1 MVMAYGQDA
10 DQEMEGMEAQSGMTA
25 DDAMGMQAG
34 SGMGMSRTMKCPK
47 CGYDMQDDGTG
58 TGMMNC
64 PSCGTSLHVAD
75 ASKMQP
81 KKKPS
86 WDDVPD
92 VDPAREELIHQW
104 EDKIKDGKK
113 HWEKFFKRTREC
125 EQLAFAGAD
134 KDWVLADSYT
144 VPVIP
149 RHINQSVAVLYAKDP
164 RVTAKPR
171 DKLMYQLWDGTTDQ
185 IEGIV
190 HKIMLQQQMA
200 SMGQMVPGPDPNDM
214 AVLEEI
220 KTVSQHEQMV
230 EKLGKTLEILWDYYT
245 KEQATNFKSQ
255 MKALVRRAKVAGVAY
270 CQLGYQRILE
280 PNPDVSA
287 KIQDVTS
294 KIKSVESTLDKL
306 GDDQIHDGNAELEQ
320 LRLNLKDLQDQ
331 EMMVV
336 REGPIFSWPK
346 VRDIIIDPDVTH
358 VKTLEGAAWYAR
370 EYLLT
375 PERVFEIYGV
385 RIGNNYTKRYRVDD
399 DGKQKRNRKE
409 SEVCVYEV
417 FDERNRQQFVIA
429 EGYCDFVSE
438 PQEPSVKIERFWNLF
453 PLVFNEVENEE
464 EKFPPSD
471 VWLMRHPQ
479 KDVNRARQGLR
490 EHRNANRPKYITSSS
505 ALEEDDKRKIAQSEA
520 HAIIELQGLQPGE
533 DVAKKIQK
541 FDHTGIDPNQYQVE
555 EHHKDILRSVGSS
568 EAAMGTPS
576 GGTATEN
583 SIAESARSASQAD
596 NVDELDDFLTE
607 LAKAT
612 GHLMMLELEKPTVIE
627 IVGPGAIWPDMR
639 PTREMIAK
647 DLDLEIEA
655 GSSGRPN
662 KAAELANLE
671 RAAPYVLQI
680 PGVSPK
686 PLAKKYA
693 DLLDIKIEDLYKAG
707 LPSIAAQNQ
716 PQMGP
721 PGGGPGGG
729 QGAQSDPNAQ
739 GAKGGD
745 NKPKPG
751 PQQPGPQPAYPPP
764 GGGGGMP
771 MQ

>member
-1 MVMAYGQDA
+1 MTDVYGA
-10 DQEMEGMEAQSGMTA
+10 DTGGAMTGAEAL
-25 DDAMGMQAG
+25 GMQ
-34 SGMGMSRTMKCPK
+34 TE
-47 CGYDMQDDGTG
+47 T
-58 TGMMNC
+58 
-64 PSCGTSLHVAD
+64 
-75 ASKMQP
+75 
-81 KKKPS
+81 KKPS
-86 WDDVPD
+86 WDDMPE
-92 VDPAREELIHQW
+92 VDEQRAELIKEW
-104 EDKIKDGKK
+104 EDKIKDAKK
-113 HWEKFFKRTREC
+113 FWKKFYQRTRDC

-134 KDWVLADSYT
+134 KAWIESDSYT

-149 RHINQSVAVLYAKDP
+149 RHINQSVATLYAKDP
-164 RVTAKPR
+164 KVAAKPR
-171 DKLMYQLWDGTTDQ
+171 KKLMYTLWDGTTEQ
-185 IEGIV
+185 LEGIIQ
-190 HKIMLQQQMA
+190 KIMMQQQMV
-200 SMGQMVPGPDPNDM
+200 SMGMMAPGPDPNDM

-220 KTVSQHEQMV
+220 KQVSQYEQQV

-287 KIQDVTS
+287 KISDITS
-294 KIKSVESTLDKL
+294 KIKNIESTLDKVND
-306 GDDQIHDGNAELEQ
+306 GDGANSAYDSGYSAKGELEQ
-320 LRLNLKDLQDQ
+320 LKLNLKDLQNQ
-331 EMMVV
+331 EMIVI

-346 VRDIIIDPDVTH
+346 VRDIILDPDVTH
-358 VKTLEGAAWYAR
+358 VKTLEGCGWYAR

-375 PERVFEIYGV
+375 PKRVFEVYGV
-385 RIGNNYTKRYRVDD
+385 RIGEHYTKRYRVGD
-399 DGKQKRNRKE
+399 DGKPQKRKDDK
-409 SEVCVYEV
+409 SCEVCIYEI
-417 FDERNRQQFVIA
+417 FDERNRQQLVIA
-429 EGYCDFVSE
+429 EGYPDFVSE
-438 PQEPSVKIERFWNLF
+438 PQEPSVKLERFWNLF
-453 PLVFNEVENEE
+453 PLVFNEVESEE

-490 EHRNANRPKYITSSS
+490 EHRNANRPKYLVGMGS
-505 ALEEDDKRKIAQSEA
+505 LEDEDKRKIAQAEA
-520 HAIIELQGLQPGE
+520 HAILEIANLQPGE
-533 DVAKKIQK
+533 DIAKKIQK

-568 EAAMGTPS
+568 EAAMGTPT

-596 NVDELDDFLTE
+596 NVDELDDFLGE
-607 LAKAT
+607 LAKSV
-612 GHLMMLELEKPTVIE
+612 GHLMMLELEKETVVE
-627 IVGPGAIWPDMR
+627 IAGPGAVWPDTR

-647 DLDLEIEA
+647 DLELEIEA

-693 DLLDIKIEDLYKAG
+693 DLLDISIEDLYKAG
-707 LPSIAAQNQ
+707 MPSIAAQNQ
-716 PQMGP
+716 PQIGP
-721 PGGGPGGG
+721 PQAGG
-729 QGAQSDPNAQ
+729 QGQGGEKDPGAQ
-739 GAKGGD
+739 GAKGSD
-745 NKPKPG
+745 NTAKPG
-751 PQQPGPQPAYPPP
+751 PQQPGPQPAYPA
-764 GGGGGMP
+764 GGGGL

>member
-1 MVMAYGQDA
+1 MSDVYGGDPA
-10 DQEMEGMEAQSGMTA
+10 MTA
-25 DDAMGMQAG
+25 MNMDAM
-34 SGMGMSRTMKCPK
+34 
-47 CGYDMQDDGTG
+47 
-58 TGMMNC
+58 
-64 PSCGTSLHVAD
+64 AD
-75 ASKMQP
+75 PAMAAPQ
-81 KKKPS
+81 KKPS

-92 VDPAREELIHQW
+92 VDPAREDLIKKW
-104 EDKIKDGKK
+104 EDKIKDAKK

-134 KDWVLADSYT
+134 KEWIAADSYT

-149 RHINQSVAVLYAKDP
+149 RHINQSVATLYAKDP
-164 RVTAKPR
+164 KVAAKPR
-171 DKLMYQLWDGTTDQ
+171 TKLMYQLWDGTTEQ

-190 HKIMLQQQMA
+190 QKIMLQQQMMA
-200 SMGQMVPGPDPNDM
+200 MGQVVPGPDPNDM
-214 AVLEEI
+214 AVLQEI
-220 KTVSQHEQMV
+220 KQVSEYEQQV

-255 MKALVRRAKVAGVAY
+255 MKALVRRAKVAGAAY

-294 KIKSVESTLDKL
+294 KIKNVESTLDRV
-306 GDDQIHDGNAELEQ
+306 GDDENKYDGKAELEQ
-320 LRLNLKDLQDQ
+320 LRLNLQDLQNQ
-331 EMMVV
+331 EMIVV
-336 REGPIFSWPK
+336 REGPVFAWPK
-346 VRDIIIDPDVTH
+346 VRDIILDPDVTH
-358 VKTLEGAAWYAR
+358 VKTLEGCRWYAR

-385 RIGNNYTKRYRVDD
+385 RLGNGYTKRYRVDEN
-399 DGKQKRNRKE
+399 GKQRSNRNKA
-409 SEVCVYEV
+409 SEVCVYEIY
-417 FDERNRQQFVIA
+417 DELNRQQLVIA
-429 EGYCDFVSE
+429 EGYCDFLSE
-438 PQEPSVKIERFWNLF
+438 PQEPSVKLERFWNLF
-453 PLVFNEVENEE
+453 PLVFNEVESEE

-490 EHRNANRPKYITSSS
+490 EHRNANRPKYITGMG
-505 ALEEDDKRKIAQSEA
+505 ALEDEDKRKIAQSEA
-520 HAIIELQGLQPGE
+520 HALIELQGMQPGE

-568 EAAMGTPS
+568 EAAMGSVS

-596 NVDELDDFLTE
+596 NVDELDDFLSE
-607 LAKAT
+607 LARAV
-612 GHLMMLELEKPTVIE
+612 GHLMMLELEKETVVE
-627 IVGPGAIWPDMR
+627 IVGPGAVWPDTR
-639 PTREMIAK
+639 PTRELIAK
-647 DLDLEIEA
+647 DLELDIEA

-671 RAAPYVLQI
+671 RAAPYMLQI

-686 PLAKKYA
+686 PLAKKYG

-716 PQMGP
+716 PQLAGP
-721 PGGGPGGG
+721 GQPGGEG
-729 QGAQSDPNAQ
+729 QGAQTDPNAQ
-739 GAKGGD
+739 GGKGAS
-745 NKPKPG
+745 NAEKPG
-751 PQQPGPQPAYPPP
+751 PQQPGPQPAYPA
-764 GGGGGMP
+764 GSGGM